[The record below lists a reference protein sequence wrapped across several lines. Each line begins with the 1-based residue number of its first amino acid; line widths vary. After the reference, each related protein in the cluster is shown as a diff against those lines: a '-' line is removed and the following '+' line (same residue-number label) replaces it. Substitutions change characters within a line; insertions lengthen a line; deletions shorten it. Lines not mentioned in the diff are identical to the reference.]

1 MIFAHAS
8 LAYNWTLRATRYLNF
23 LYLHKFS
30 TLSLFSHLLQIEG
43 LGDSWLHLNR
53 LLVHQV
59 EINLALSSVVVDCLL
74 VLDKSSQMLDVGLQK
89 NLDGGNIAKG
99 NTDLVV
105 GSMI

>member
-8 LAYNWTLRATRYLNF
+8 LADNWTLRATRYLN
-23 LYLHKFS
+23 LHKLS
-30 TLSLFSHLLQIEG
+30 TLSLLSHLLQIEG

-59 EINLALSSVVVDCLL
+59 EINLAVSSVVVDCLL

>member
-8 LAYNWTLRATRYLNF
+8 LADNWTLRAARYLNF
-23 LYLHKFS
+23 PNLHKFS
-30 TLSLFSHLLQIEG
+30 TLSLLSHLLQIEG

-74 VLDKSSQMLDVGLQK
+74 VLDKPSQMLDVGLQK
-89 NLDGGNIAKG
+89 NLGGGKHC
-99 NTDLVV
+99 
-105 GSMI
+105 